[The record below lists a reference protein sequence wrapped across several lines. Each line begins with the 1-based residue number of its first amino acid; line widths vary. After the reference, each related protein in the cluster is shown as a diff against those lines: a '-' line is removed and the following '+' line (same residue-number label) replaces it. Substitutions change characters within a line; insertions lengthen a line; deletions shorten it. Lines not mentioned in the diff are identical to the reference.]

1 MTTKWANALLQD
13 GGSDLLRTRAATVN
27 RLMMHLIKA
36 YTANDSYATVLGN
49 SLGSVATVAADYVQ
63 SGAAGAARVTTI
75 AAKTIASLT
84 ASSTQH
90 DNGTATSGAA
100 TSLTDT
106 GKAFTVN
113 AHAGRA
119 LVLLTG
125 TGAGQSR
132 RILSNTATAL
142 TVEFAWGTNPAAG
155 TTYAIRD
162 DLGVAILDSVSS
174 DVMLVNDETSDQQ
187 VNSGGS
193 FAIPSFTYTVNQPT
207 NP

>member
-1 MTTKWANALLQD
+1 MTTKWANALVQD
-13 GGSDLLRTRAATVN
+13 GGSDLLRTRAATTN
-27 RLMMHLIKA
+27 RLMLHLLKA
-36 YTANDSYATVLGN
+36 YAANDSYATALGN

-75 AAKTIASLT
+75 AAKTIAALS

-90 DNGTATSGAA
+90 DNGTATSGGA
-100 TSLTDT
+100 TTLTDT
-106 GKAFTVN
+106 GKAFGTN

-132 RILSNTATAL
+132 RILSNTGTAL
-142 TVEFAWGTNPAAG
+142 TVDSAWATNPGVG

-162 DLGVAILDSVSS
+162 DLAIAILDSVSS
-174 DVMLVNDETSDQQ
+174 DVMLVNEETSDQQ

-193 FAIPSFTYTVNQPT
+193 FAIPSFTYSVGQPA